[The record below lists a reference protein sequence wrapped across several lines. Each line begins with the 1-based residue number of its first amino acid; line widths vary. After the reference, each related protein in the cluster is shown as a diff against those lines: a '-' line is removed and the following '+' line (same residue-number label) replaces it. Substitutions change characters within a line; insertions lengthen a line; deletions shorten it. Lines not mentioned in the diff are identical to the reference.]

1 VPKSREETGEKAI
14 RFLPFSFSVFF
25 NRQHGCPPPLKKALI
40 RIQRPLRPNDPGKKI
55 PEKESLLV

>member
-14 RFLPFSFSVFF
+14 RFLPFLFSVCI
-25 NRQHGCPPPLKKALI
+25 NRQRSRRPPLKKALI
-40 RIQRPLRPNDPGKKI
+40 RIQRSLRPNDPGKKI